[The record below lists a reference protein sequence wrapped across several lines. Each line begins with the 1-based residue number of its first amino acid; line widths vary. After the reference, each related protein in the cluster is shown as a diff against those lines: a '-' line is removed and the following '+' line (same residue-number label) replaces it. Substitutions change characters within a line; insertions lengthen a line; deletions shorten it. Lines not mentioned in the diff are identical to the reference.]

1 MRKLIRLA
9 GILTGSLFV
18 LGAPAVAQSVD
29 AMSDMMMSSPDRGMM
44 SRFSAEDMSAFVD
57 AHIAALKAGLKLS
70 AEQDKLWPPVEDA
83 MRNLGSLHL
92 THMQS
97 ARQDQS
103 MTGDDPVGLL
113 RRMADRMS
121 QGADAMRKLADA
133 AAPLYAMLDDTQKRR
148 LHALRRAGICGSA
161 GASMMVPGS
170 QDTMRRWFRNDD
182 DSGER

>member
-29 AMSDMMMSSPDRGMM
+29 AMSDMMISSPDRGMM

-57 AHIAALKAGLKLS
+57 AHIAALKVGLKLT

-83 MRNLGSLHL
+83 MRNLGNLHL
-92 THMQS
+92 AHMMS
-97 ARQDQS
+97 VRQDQS
-103 MTGDDPVGLL
+103 MIGDNPVGVL
-113 RRMADRMS
+113 RSMADRMG
-121 QGADAMRKLADA
+121 QGSEAVRRLADA

-148 LHALRRAGICGSA
+148 LHALLRAGICGSA
-161 GASMMVPGS
+161 GAGMMRG
-170 QDTMRRWFRNDD
+170 RFGNDD
-182 DSGER
+182 SPGER